1 MFFFIT
7 FKFILYEDV
16 EMINAHIKS
25 DPVLRDNSQKFPQEQ
40 FAANPDVIGHNE
52 VPLHHVTLQ
61 RLQNEINKLIF
72 KK

>member
-1 MFFFIT
+1 
-7 FKFILYEDV
+7 
-16 EMINAHIKS
+16 MINAHIKS